1 MKITTICNQKGGVG
15 KTTTSVALA
24 TGLARKGY
32 RVLAVDL
39 DPQAN
44 LEMSSGVSPLLVH
57 GTIYEVFKGVKQP
70 EEIIETVD
78 LGYDVLPGGIDLAG
92 ADMDFTQTGREFM
105 LREALTSV
113 QDNYDHIIID
123 TPPTLGILTVNA
135 LAAASS
141 VIIPMAVDIYSL
153 QGLSQLN
160 LLIQNVRKY
169 CNPDLAIDGLLVT
182 KWTARQRI
190 SNVMQIQMEQ
200 AAASIGTKVFDT
212 HIRESVA
219 IREVALLQADMFRDA
234 KKANATVD
242 YQMFL
247 DELLEGGADNDQ

>member
-1 MKITTICNQKGGVG
+1 MKTITICNQKGGVG

-24 TGLARKGY
+24 TGLSKQGE
-32 RVLAVDL
+32 RVLAIDL
-39 DPQAN
+39 DPQGN
-44 LEMSSGVSPLLVH
+44 LMMSSGISPLETR
-57 GTIYEVFKGVKQP
+57 GSIYDVFKDKANAS
-70 EEIIETVD
+70 EIIETTA
-78 LGYDVLPGGIDLAG
+78 LGYDVLPGGISLAG

-105 LREALTSV
+105 LREALEEV
-113 QDNYDHIIID
+113 KDRYDSIIID

-135 LAAASS
+135 LTAASS

-169 CNPDLAIDGLLVT
+169 CNPDLSISGLLVT
-182 KWTARQRI
+182 KWSKRQKI
-190 SNVMQIQMEQ
+190 STVILQQMKS
-200 AAASIGTKVFDT
+200 AAEKIGTKVFDT

-219 IREVALLQADMFRDA
+219 IREVALLQADMFKDA
-234 KKANATVD
+234 KRVNATID

-247 DELLEGGADNDQ
+247 DELLEGGADNDR